1 MTLDK
6 AEQLKSDLAALADAQ
21 AGIVTHSQA
30 AGAGLTE
37 SWIEHRLRSERWRRV
52 HHGIYATFT
61 GPLPRE
67 AELWAALLWAGK
79 GAMLSHET
87 ALEVAELI
95 DKPSA
100 EIHLTV
106 PSARRPAQGK
116 PMSGVVIHRSDQVSS
131 LAAALPRTSVEDA
144 VLDLAAAAAAFD
156 DAYAWASLG
165 FNRGQ
170 VPIDTLRQ
178 ALDRR
183 SRFPRRPLF
192 TEVLDDAAAGVNSRL
207 ESRYARSVGRAHGL
221 PAPVRHAQQAA
232 DGKTYRTDNWYEP
245 YGICVELHGIAYQGD
260 GRVGRDGRVGGGYRR
275 QDAGNAGPAADDTRT
290 FSFDFV
296 SVTEEACQS
305 AALVAAALRRRG
317 WQGQPRSCRQPDC
330 VAGQPG

>member
-1 MTLDK
+1 MSLDK
-6 AEQLKSDLAALADAQ
+6 AGQLKSDLAALAGAQ
-21 AGIVTHSQA
+21 AGIVTHAQA
-30 AGAGLTE
+30 AAAGFTE
-37 SWIEHRLRSERWRRV
+37 SWMEHRLRSERWRRV

-79 GAMLSHET
+79 GAMLSYET

-95 DKPSA
+95 DKASA
-100 EIHLTV
+100 EIHITV

-116 PMSGVVIHRSDQVSS
+116 PMPGVVIHRSDQVSS
-131 LAAALPRTSVEDA
+131 LVAAPPGLPRTSVEDA
-144 VLDLAAAAAAFD
+144 VLDLAAAAAAFG
-156 DAYAWASLG
+156 DAYSWVSLAVT
-165 FNRGQ
+165 RGQ
-170 VPIDTLRQ
+170 VPIDALRQ

-192 TEVLDDAAAGVNSRL
+192 TEVLDDAAEGGLSRL
-207 ESRYARSVGRAHGL
+207 ESHYARAVQRAHGL
-221 PAPVRHAQQAA
+221 PAPMRHAQQAA

-245 YGICVELHGIAYQGD
+245 YGICVELGGVTYQG
-260 GRVGRDGRVGGGYRR
+260 GQRGQRR
-275 QDAGNAGPAADDTRT
+275 QEAGSSDPTAADTRT
-290 FSFDFV
+290 LRFDFV

-305 AALVAAALRRRG
+305 AATVAATLRRRG
-317 WQGQPRSCRQPDC
+317 WAGKPRSCRKPDC

>member
-1 MTLDK
+1 MSLDK
-6 AEQLKSDLAALADAQ
+6 AEQLKSDLAALTDAQ
-21 AGIVTHSQA
+21 AGIVTHAQA
-30 AGAGLTE
+30 AGAGRTE

-116 PMSGVVIHRSDQVSS
+116 PMPGVVIHRSDQVSPLV
-131 LAAALPRTSVEDA
+131 LAPPGLPRTSVEDT

-156 DAYAWASLG
+156 DAYSWASLA
-165 FNRGQ
+165 FTRGQ
-170 VPIDTLRQ
+170 VPVDTLRQ

-183 SRFPRRPLF
+183 SRFPRRLLF

-207 ESRYARSVGRAHGL
+207 ESRYARAVGRAHGL

-245 YGICVELHGIAYQGD
+245 YGICVELCGITYPGD
-260 GRVGRDGRVGGGYRR
+260 GRAGRGQRR
-275 QDAGNAGPAADDTRT
+275 QDAGNADPAAADTRT

-296 SVTEEACQS
+296 SVTEEACRS

-317 WQGQPRSCRQPDC
+317 WQGEPRSCRQPDC